1 MIPFRYLLRWPDRQT
16 ESASW
21 QSGSFLAAIAGA
33 TIAAGF
39 WTLQNQAWMAV
50 RIVLYPHLQFFL
62 LVTAAVVLMVCFVS
76 GTAISS
82 MLALRQERKQSGWIY
97 GLVLML
103 EACLLTGCGL
113 LGAHSANHERVFL
126 ALGAILFSFLLGLQ
140 NVMVTSSLSKEHGT
154 NHIGGIVTELGIGL
168 GNLIY
173 EVTTKKIAGKQLQ
186 EEDRTRLTLLAS
198 IVGFFCGGVFLGTLG
213 FNQLGFLFYLLLAAF
228 LFFVSTAS
236 LLADRLSA

>member
-1 MIPFRYLLRWPDRQT
+1 MIPFRHLLRWPDRQT

-39 WTLQNQAWMAV
+39 WTLRSHAWMAA

-62 LVTAAVVLMVCFVS
+62 LATAAVVLMVCFIS

-82 MLALRQERKQSGWIY
+82 MLALWQERKQSGWIY

-103 EACLLTGCGL
+103 EASLLTACGL
-113 LGAHSANHERVFL
+113 LGAHPANHERLFL
-126 ALGAILFSFLLGLQ
+126 AVGTILFLFLLALQ
-140 NVMVTSSLSKEHGT
+140 NAMITSSLSKEYGR
-154 NHIGGIVTELGIGL
+154 NHIGGIVTLLGIGL

-173 EVTTKKIAGKQLQ
+173 EVTTKRIAGKQLQ
-186 EEDRTRLTLLAS
+186 GEYRTRLTQLAS

-213 FNQLGFLFYLLLAAF
+213 FNQLGFLFYLLLAAL